1 MKRIFLFTT
10 LAMLLFISCGG
21 GPTETLTETLTET
34 AIEDSISPA
43 TEYESVNNSSNE
55 IDRLLDEYEIVCDKS
70 FKMMQQL
77 ANSRIPADQSEMEST
92 MERFKSLS
100 DQLSGMKNKM
110 SEEQSSRFTEI
121 QLKLANTPYR

>member
-21 GPTETLTETLTET
+21 GPTETLTET

-43 TEYESVNNSSNE
+43 TDYESVNNSSNE

-77 ANSRIPADQSEMEST
+77 ANSRVPVDQSEMEST

-100 DQLSGMKNKM
+100 DQLSGMKNEM

-121 QLKLANTPYR
+121 QLKLAYTPYR

>member
-1 MKRIFLFTT
+1 MKKIFLFTT

-21 GPTETLTETLTET
+21 GPTETATES
-34 AIEDSISPA
+34 AIEDLEDSISPA
-43 TEYESVNNSSNE
+43 TEYETVNNSSNE

-77 ANSRIPADQSEMEST
+77 ANSRVPVDESEMEST

-100 DQLSGMKNKM
+100 DQLSGMKNEM

-121 QLKLANTPYR
+121 QLKLAYTPYR

>member
-1 MKRIFLFTT
+1 
-10 LAMLLFISCGG
+10 MLLFISCGG
-21 GPTETLTETLTET
+21 GPTETLTETATET

-77 ANSRIPADQSEMEST
+77 ANSRVPVDQSEMEST

-100 DQLSGMKNKM
+100 DQLSGMKNEM

-121 QLKLANTPYR
+121 QLKLAHTPYR